1 MSFPVSQF
9 QNSSLHISP
18 ISLSILLS
26 VSLWSANQIQGASK
40 VWAIGFSS
48 PLTSP
53 SVIQKIQV
61 RSCIVSNTLSPFY
74 SFGVFIVS
82 RTTWLWISTVEI
94 LGCNS
99 NRKTRQ
105 TRIYIMCMIRV
116 YAHYISLTSTNLIQS
131 CAVSH
136 TISNR
141 RKQKK
146 KDRMCNVV
154 LSSTKSTALQDTTIL
169 KVLHLY
175 CTDPTIDTTWRPD

>member
-1 MSFPVSQF
+1 MSFPVSVSELLPTHF
-9 QNSSLHISP
+9 P

-82 RTTWLWISTVEI
+82 QTTWLWISTVEI

-141 RKQKK
+141 KKQKK
-146 KDRMCNVV
+146 KTECAMWRWAQPKARLC
-154 LSSTKSTALQDTTIL
+154 KILQFFRFCICIVQTL
-169 KVLHLY
+169 Q
-175 CTDPTIDTTWRPD
+175 

>member
-1 MSFPVSQF
+1 M
-9 QNSSLHISP
+9 
-18 ISLSILLS
+18 
-26 VSLWSANQIQGASK
+26 
-40 VWAIGFSS
+40 
-48 PLTSP
+48 
-53 SVIQKIQV
+53 IQKIQV

-116 YAHYISLTSTNLIQS
+116 YAHHISLTSTNLIQS

-146 KDRMCNVV
+146 KRQNVQCGAELNQKHSFARYYNSSGSAFV
-154 LSSTKSTALQDTTIL
+154 LYRPYNRHYLKAWLKGMSALWYPFLIHSSTFPIL
-169 KVLHLY
+169 
-175 CTDPTIDTTWRPD
+175 

>member
-1 MSFPVSQF
+1 MSFPVSVSELLPTHF
-9 QNSSLHISP
+9 P

-116 YAHYISLTSTNLIQS
+116 YAHHISLTSTNLIQS

-141 RKQKK
+141 KKQKK
-146 KDRMCNVV
+146 KTECAMWRWAQPKARLC
-154 LSSTKSTALQDTTIL
+154 KILQFFRFCICIVQTL
-169 KVLHLY
+169 Q
-175 CTDPTIDTTWRPD
+175 